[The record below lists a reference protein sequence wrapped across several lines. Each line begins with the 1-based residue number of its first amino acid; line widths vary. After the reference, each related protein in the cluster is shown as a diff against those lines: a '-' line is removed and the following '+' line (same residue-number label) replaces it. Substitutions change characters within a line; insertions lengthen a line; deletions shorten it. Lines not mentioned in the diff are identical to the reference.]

1 LVSRLV
7 VFLDDGGVMNDNRR
21 RSQQWQYLVGE
32 FFTPL
37 LGGTPEAWAEANRI
51 VVAAELFDPAA
62 WRARLRAEPDYAS
75 FERAYLLDWLS
86 QMCALVGVPGPP
98 AEESVDLARR
108 AGAWIIRHVDAAFP
122 GVVHAVRLLHAR
134 GYALHTASGESSADL
149 EGYLNGMGLRDCF
162 VRLYGPDLI
171 DTFKEGPEYYERLL
185 SDAGVAP
192 AHALVVDDSPHALDW
207 AAQAGAQTVL
217 VGTSPSPPTRVMR
230 RIGSLAELPDLV
242 ERLGSGDQ
250 DGIR

>member
-1 LVSRLV
+1 VLVPGLV

-21 RSQQWQYLVGE
+21 RAQQWQRLVGG

-51 VVAAELFDPAA
+51 VAAGLFDPAA
-62 WRARLRAEPDYAS
+62 WRARLRAAPDYAS

-86 QMCALVGVPGPP
+86 QMCALVGVPGLP

-108 AGAWIIRHVDAAFP
+108 AGAWIIRRVDAAFP
-122 GVVHAVRLLHAR
+122 GVVDAVRLLHAR

-149 EGYLNGMGLRDCF
+149 QSYLDGMGLRDCF
-162 VRLYGPDLI
+162 GRLYGPDLI

-192 AHALVVDDSPHALDW
+192 AHALVVDDSLHALDW
-207 AAQAGAQTVL
+207 AALAGAQTVL
-217 VGTSPSPPTRVMR
+217 VGTSPSPATRAMH
-230 RIGSLAELPDLV
+230 RIGSLTELPELV
-242 ERLGSGDQ
+242 ERLGCGDQ
-250 DGIR
+250 GGM

>member
-1 LVSRLV
+1 VLVPGLV

-21 RSQQWQYLVGE
+21 RSQQWQRLVGE

-51 VVAAELFDPAA
+51 VAVGLFDPAA
-62 WRARLRAEPDYAS
+62 WRARLRAAPDYAS

-98 AEESVDLARR
+98 AEESVDLARH
-108 AGAWIIRHVDAAFP
+108 AGSWIIRRVDAAFP
-122 GVVHAVRLLHAR
+122 GVVDAVRLLHAR
-134 GYALHTASGESSADL
+134 GYTLHTASGEPSVDL
-149 EGYLNGMGLRDCF
+149 ASYLDVMGVRDCF
-162 VRLYGPDLI
+162 GRLYGPDLI

-192 AHALVVDDSPHALDW
+192 AHALVVDDSLDAINW
-207 AAQAGAQTVL
+207 AAQIGAQTVL
-217 VGTSPSPPTRVMR
+217 VGTSPSPMTRAR
-230 RIGSLAELPDLV
+230 HRIGSLTELPGLV
-242 ERLGSGDQ
+242 ERLSRGA
-250 DGIR
+250 